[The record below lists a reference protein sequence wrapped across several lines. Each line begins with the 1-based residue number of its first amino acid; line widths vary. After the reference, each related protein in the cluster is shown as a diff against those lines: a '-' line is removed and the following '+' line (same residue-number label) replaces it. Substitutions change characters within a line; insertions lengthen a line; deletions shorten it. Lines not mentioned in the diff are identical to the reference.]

1 MKIFPTDLDGVLV
14 IEPQVHHDGRGFFAE
29 SYQAARYAAAG
40 VDVTFVQDN
49 HSRSVKNTLRGLH
62 QQLDRPQAK
71 LLRVL
76 RGAIF
81 DVVVDVRRGSPTFKR
96 WIGVELSEDN
106 FRQIF
111 VPIGFAH
118 GFCVLSDVADVEY
131 KCSDVYQAGD
141 ELGLA
146 WNDPEIGVEW
156 PVAEPI
162 LSTKD
167 SAGKT
172 LAQLLDRLPRYA
184 GATPAVRRVER

>member
-1 MKIFPTDLDGVLV
+1 VKVVPTDLPGVLV
-14 IEPQVHHDGRGFFAE
+14 IEPTVHRDPRGFFAE
-29 SYQAARYAAAG
+29 TYHAARYGAAG
-40 VDVTFVQDN
+40 VDATFVQDN
-49 HSRSVKNTLRGLH
+49 HSRSVRHTLRGLH
-62 QQLDRPQAK
+62 AQLARPQAK

-96 WIGVELSEDN
+96 WISVELSDEN

-118 GFCVLSDVADVEY
+118 GFCVLSEVAEVEY

-146 WNDPEIGVEW
+146 WNDPEIGVDW
-156 PVAEPI
+156 PVSEPL
-162 LSTKD
+162 LSDKD
-167 SAGKT
+167 RCGQT
-172 LAQLLDRLPRYA
+172 LAQLLDRLPTYVPPR
-184 GATPAVRRVER
+184 